1 MRKLSLPDRA
11 FGQLLKYINDDDIT
25 DINWS
30 RSLWVNHLK
39 KGRYK
44 IENFVLDD
52 AFIQQF
58 YTRISNLMNVQ
69 FNKNNPLLEAETEN
83 LRISILHDSVT
94 KTALCLGAELDKSPI
109 YLYILA
115 FYHYFF
121 YQCSQ

>member
-30 RSLWVNHLK
+30 RNLWVNHLK

-69 FNKNNPLLEAETEN
+69 FNKNNPLMINISYTLYEKRELEYDN
-83 LRISILHDSVT
+83 
-94 KTALCLGAELDKSPI
+94 
-109 YLYILA
+109 
-115 FYHYFF
+115 YFF
-121 YQCSQ
+121 